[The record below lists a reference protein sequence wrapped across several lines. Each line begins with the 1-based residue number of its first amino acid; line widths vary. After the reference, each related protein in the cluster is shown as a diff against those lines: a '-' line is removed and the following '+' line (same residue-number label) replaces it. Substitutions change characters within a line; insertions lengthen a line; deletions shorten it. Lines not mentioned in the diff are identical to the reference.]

1 MELSTE
7 KARYGVVFTPT
18 QRAAIKDTL
27 TWLKNPSLPLTRTI
41 QGAAGTGKSTIVS
54 AILDQSG
61 IGNAIAVTAPTH
73 KAVGVISQMT
83 GKNGMTIQK
92 LLGLRPNINI
102 EDFDPNNLKF
112 DRLGQQHIENYKVV
126 CIDECSMIGKS
137 AINLIESTARKFGTK
152 ILYIG
157 DHLQLPPVKEEFSY
171 TFNKDKSVLYE
182 IVRQEKDNPLN
193 IPLSIL
199 RYSLESTAY
208 NKDLVVDIMKHFNI
222 PTSTINTILATSKHY
237 MIDSFFRA
245 CTNMIQDDKG
255 FILHRISVK
264 TEKEAY
270 GVKLI
275 NKFKEVLETKSFND
289 VRFLAYKQNTV
300 SLWNKAI
307 RNKLFP
313 DAKNIVTVGD
323 LLIGEETVVDEY
335 NMPIIYNSDDYIV
348 SNVEPYTNSLDLDGF
363 ITTLST
369 TFGNDTPVP
378 VFLLDMAKP
387 DMING
392 YKGIFENLLNNATEA
407 NPAIKSSEFSKF
419 FDFKRH
425 NILINTIMKE
435 DGIHTFSKKS
445 LDYGY
450 CMTIHKSQ
458 GSTYKEVFVNV
469 NDIFLTSF
477 GTKIK
482 NVVFRNKLLY
492 VALSRAKNKATL
504 YI

>member
-1 MELSTE
+1 MDLSTE
-7 KARYGVVFTPT
+7 KVRYGVVFTPT
-18 QRAAIKDTL
+18 QRTAIKDTL
-27 TWLKNPSLPLTRTI
+27 TWMKNPSLPLTRTI

-61 IGNAIAVTAPTH
+61 MGNSIAVTAPTH
-73 KAVGVISQMT
+73 KAVGVISNMT
-83 GKNGMTIQK
+83 GKTGMTIQK

-112 DRLGQQHIENYKVV
+112 AKLGQQHIENYKVV

-137 AINLIESTARKFGTK
+137 ALNFIESTARKYGTK
-152 ILYIG
+152 VLYIG
-157 DHLQLPPVKEEFSY
+157 DHLQLPPVGEDFSY
-171 TFNKDKSVLYE
+171 TFNKDKSILYE

-199 RYSLESTAY
+199 RYSLESTPY
-208 NKDLVVDIMKHFNI
+208 NKELVVDIMKHFNI
-222 PTSTINTILATSKHY
+222 PIATINTVLACNKYY
-237 MIDSFFRA
+237 MIDAFFRS
-245 CTNMIQDDKG
+245 CTNMTQEDKG
-255 FILHRISVK
+255 FILHRTSVK
-264 TEKEAY
+264 TEKEEY

-275 NKFKEVLETKSFND
+275 DKFKEVLETRAFND
-289 VRFLAYKQNTV
+289 VRFLAYKKNTV
-300 SLWNKAI
+300 EAWNKAI

-313 DAKNIVTVGD
+313 NVKDIIIPGD

-335 NMPIIYNSDDYIV
+335 NMPIIYNSDDYLV
-348 SNVEPYTNSLDLDGF
+348 SNVEPYTNSLDLKGY

-378 VFLLDMAKP
+378 VFLIDMADKESVR
-387 DMING
+387 G
-392 YKGIFENLLNNATEA
+392 YKGIYENLLDNAINA
-407 NPAIKSSEFSKF
+407 NPSLKSSEFSKF
-419 FDFKRH
+419 FDFKRN
-425 NILINTIMKE
+425 NILINTIMKDDE
-435 DGIHTFSKKS
+435 KQVFSKKS

-469 NDIFLTSF
+469 NDIFLTSY

-482 NVVFRNKLLY
+482 NTIFRNKLLY